1 MESIDDKSKLVVF
14 VKHNKHLNMKQILM
28 KNYILLIKNALRKV
42 LKFPFK
48 ISIDIP
54 GHWHLHLAALQS
66 QQLHRDWADP
76 RNHKWVRI
84 QQPDFPDQDNP
95 FRQHS

>member
-54 GHWHLHLAALQS
+54 GH
-66 QQLHRDWADP
+66 
-76 RNHKWVRI
+76 
-84 QQPDFPDQDNP
+84 
-95 FRQHS
+95 